1 MISSIDGGC
10 LPDVNVR
17 IALVSDRHEHHAI
30 ARSWFD
36 SVVGPVLFCRVTQ
49 MAFFRL
55 LTNGKVMG
63 EDRLSPAG
71 ALFTYSHLVTDQR
84 VHFASEPYEIEN
96 TWTAL
101 MSAPLASGSAWTDAY
116 LVAFSS
122 AAGVRLVTFDRG
134 MRRWPSGDL
143 EILKPS

>member
-10 LPDVNVR
+10 LPDVNVW

-36 SVVGPVLFCRVTQ
+36 SVIGPVLFCR
-49 MAFFRL
+49 
-55 LTNGKVMG
+55 
-63 EDRLSPAG
+63 E
-71 ALFTYSHLVTDQR
+71 R

-116 LVAFSS
+116 PVAFSS
-122 AAGVRLVTFDRG
+122 GAGVRLVTFDRG